1 MKNISEIANVA
12 CIDNAREEKKVL
24 DPLCVALVDKIFVK
38 FALLFREYDALYA
51 DSRRE
56 NAEKTQ
62 WVNAFM
68 KNNIRNE
75 SQLKNA
81 IDKTELHTY
90 GRPPQLGLFLSW
102 CKPEIKPQSDTRP
115 DWMKNK
121 GIESDEHKAKKRELA
136 LKSLSGLKDLL
147 K

>member
-1 MKNISEIANVA
+1 MTDISNI
-12 CIDNAREEKKVL
+12 KKHVL

-38 FALLFREYDALYA
+38 FALLFREYDSLYA
-51 DSRRE
+51 DPRRE

-68 KNNIRNE
+68 KHNIRNE

-81 IDKTELHTY
+81 IEQTELHVY
-90 GRPPQLGLFLSW
+90 ARPPQLGQFLSW
-102 CKPEIKPQSDTRP
+102 CKKPIKPLSDTRP
-115 DWMKNK
+115 DWMKVK
-121 GIESDEHKAKKRELA
+121 GIESDEHKAKKRDNA
-136 LKSLSGLKDLL
+136 LSHLSRLKDLL